1 MYLLIISGYLSHSS
15 PSVSSV
21 IIAHFS
27 VPVYP
32 SYSYLRLI
40 SLQSFANN
48 SSCSV
53 NVSLFVISFE
63 FSKIAFL
70 YRKFGD
76 YGYLAMYACHCFFIC
91 FSVSEQQKNSRT
103 SRTQGYSYPV
113 ILNVRLFGN
122 SFRFRG
128 SVQSSVIHF
137 LFVLNVLNL
146 RLPLRSERS
155 ISFTYPHFGHL
166 ISMFPVVIVTL
177 SKIRHSQRLHLT
189 ITFCSSLVKSYTPPD
204 KQQGSQTDYQDNPS
218 CFIRIASAF
227 FEHPKKSESAAYLSY
242 TAG

>member
-1 MYLLIISGYLSHSS
+1 
-15 PSVSSV
+15 
-21 IIAHFS
+21 
-27 VPVYP
+27 
-32 SYSYLRLI
+32 
-40 SLQSFANN
+40 
-48 SSCSV
+48 
-53 NVSLFVISFE
+53 
-63 FSKIAFL
+63 
-70 YRKFGD
+70 
-76 YGYLAMYACHCFFIC
+76 MYACHCFFIC

-128 SVQSSVIHF
+128 SVQSSVIQLFAHF

-177 SKIRHSQRLHLT
+177 SKIRS
-189 ITFCSSLVKSYTPPD
+189 TFRFFRMLKESTCNTNETAWTLA
-204 KQQGSQTDYQDNPS
+204 QG
-218 CFIRIASAF
+218 
-227 FEHPKKSESAAYLSY
+227 LS
-242 TAG
+242 

>member
-1 MYLLIISGYLSHSS
+1 
-15 PSVSSV
+15 
-21 IIAHFS
+21 
-27 VPVYP
+27 
-32 SYSYLRLI
+32 
-40 SLQSFANN
+40 
-48 SSCSV
+48 
-53 NVSLFVISFE
+53 
-63 FSKIAFL
+63 
-70 YRKFGD
+70 
-76 YGYLAMYACHCFFIC
+76 MYACHCFFIC

-128 SVQSSVIHF
+128 SVQSSVIQLFAHF

-204 KQQGSQTDYQDNPS
+204 KQQGSQTDYQDNPCARVQAVS
-218 CFIRIASAF
+218 FVLQVLSLSITKNLKVLRIFHIPPDNRFYLGIRFYPQAQTKTFLFLSDT
-227 FEHPKKSESAAYLSY
+227 SEAELQPQVYLP
-242 TAG
+242 AIPPNR